1 MAILAWW
8 PRSRHHTEL
17 VTMKAHHLYSTAMT
31 LAAAALLATP
41 SPADQTISDTQT
53 KAVTMT
59 EGKLTV
65 TGTGFLNVVKN
76 AVNLKDPI
84 RSALEIEVMEGGG
97 ISGKSAL
104 VLDQGMEDGVAG
116 QLISLTNSG
125 IMTGTEKQAIDLRY
139 MLHTSATI
147 TNNGTISAGQ
157 KGAVKLGNN
166 ATVINNGTIETTAAG
181 ENGITAKNYDPEDDG
196 IDTFAHGLDLTNNMG
211 GKIIGIKHG
220 VTGEGEAGINNNGRI
235 EGRGGSGL
243 NWDWNAALQQDDKYV
258 VTVVNGKDGVITGT
272 GDAAS
277 LDGDG
282 VDVDYIV
289 NLTNSGTIIA
299 KDSFGS
305 ADGLAIGGG
314 TVTNTGTITASNS
327 NANGQAYGILVD
339 DSDGGNA
346 FEAIRITN
354 SGTIEGT
361 GGNGVGIRIVSD
373 KENYIFME
381 GGTITGGSG
390 QAVIMGSGDDVF
402 SYSGGTVNGSVDG
415 GEGFNTMIFRPADT
429 DLTFSSDLKNFNS
442 ISIQGSSLS
451 PGASVTLENL
461 TITLDMASLSQD
473 TPLFSLEGNSITA
486 GSLQFNNAVLQLMGT
501 PDALPLDDS
510 GMIYFK
516 LAGDGI
522 SLEGLEVRT
531 EGGYELDMSRDGYVG
546 INFSTP
552 EPAAATLG
560 LLGFSL
566 SMLRRRRPAA

>member
-1 MAILAWW
+1 
-8 PRSRHHTEL
+8 
-17 VTMKAHHLYSTAMT
+17 MT
-31 LAAAALLATP
+31 LAAAALLTTQ
-41 SPADQTISDTQT
+41 SFADQTVSGTQT
-53 KAVTMT
+53 KAVNMT
-59 EGKLTV
+59 EGRLTV
-65 TGTGFLNVVKN
+65 TETGFLNVVKN

-84 RSALEIEVMEGGG
+84 QSILNIEVMKGGK

-104 VLDQGMEDGVAG
+104 VLDQDMENAVTG

-125 IMTGTEKQAIDLRY
+125 TMTGTEKQAIDLRY
-139 MLHTSATI
+139 MHRTSATI
-147 TNNGTISAGQ
+147 TNNGTISASQ

-196 IDTFAHGLDLTNNMG
+196 INTFAHGLDLANNSG
-211 GKIIGIKHG
+211 GKIIGMKHG
-220 VTGEGEAGINNNGRI
+220 VTGEGEASISNDGRI
-235 EGRGGSGL
+235 EGSGGSGL
-243 NWDWNAALQQDDKYV
+243 NWDWDATLQQDNKYV

-272 GDAAS
+272 GDATS

-289 NLTNSGTIIA
+289 NLTNAGTIMA

-346 FEAIRITN
+346 FESIRITN

-361 GGNGVGIRIVSD
+361 GANGTGIRIVSD
-373 KENYIFME
+373 KENYISME

-390 QAVIMGSGDDVF
+390 EAVIMGSGDDVF

-415 GEGFNTMIFRPADT
+415 GAGFNTMVFQLAET
-429 DLTFSSDLKNFNS
+429 DLVFSSDLKNFNS
-442 ISIQGSSLS
+442 IHIQGSSLS
-451 PGASVTLENL
+451 PGTSVTLENL
-461 TITLDMASLSQD
+461 TITMDMASLGGE
-473 TPLFSLEGNSITA
+473 TPLFSLEGD
-486 GSLQFNNAVLQLMGT
+486 GSLQFNSVILQLMGT
-501 PDALPLDDS
+501 PDTVPLDGS
-510 GMIYFK
+510 GTVYFK

-531 EGGYELDMSRDGYVG
+531 ELGYELDMSRDGYVG

-552 EPAAATLG
+552 EPAAVTLG

-566 SMLRRRRPAA
+566 SMLRRRRHAA

>member
-1 MAILAWW
+1 M
-8 PRSRHHTEL
+8 
-17 VTMKAHHLYSTAMT
+17 
-31 LAAAALLATP
+31 
-41 SPADQTISDTQT
+41 
-53 KAVTMT
+53 
-59 EGKLTV
+59 
-65 TGTGFLNVVKN
+65 
-76 AVNLKDPI
+76 
-84 RSALEIEVMEGGG
+84 
-97 ISGKSAL
+97 
-104 VLDQGMEDGVAG
+104 
-116 QLISLTNSG
+116 
-125 IMTGTEKQAIDLRY
+125 
-139 MLHTSATI
+139 
-147 TNNGTISAGQ
+147 
-157 KGAVKLGNN
+157 
-166 ATVINNGTIETTAAG
+166 
-181 ENGITAKNYDPEDDG
+181 
-196 IDTFAHGLDLTNNMG
+196 
-211 GKIIGIKHG
+211 KHG
-220 VTGEGEAGINNNGRI
+220 VTGEGEAFISNNGRI

-243 NWDWNAALQQDDKYV
+243 NWDWDAALQQNDKYV
-258 VTVVNGKDGVITGT
+258 VTVVNGKDGVISGT

-314 TVTNTGTITASNS
+314 IVTNTGTIRASNS
-327 NANGQAYGILVD
+327 NTNREAYGILVD

-361 GGNGVGIRIVSD
+361 GANGVGIRIVSG
-373 KENYIFME
+373 KENYISME
-381 GGTITGGSG
+381 GGSIAGGSG

-415 GEGFNTMIFRPADT
+415 GAGFNTMIFQLAET
-429 DLTFSSDLKNFNS
+429 DLTFSSDLKNFSS
-442 ISIQGSSLS
+442 ISIQGSTLS

-461 TITLDMASLSQD
+461 SITLNMASLSRD
-473 TPLFSLEGNSITA
+473 KPLFSLEGNSLAA

-531 EGGYELDMSRDGYVG
+531 EEGYELDMSRDGYIG

-552 EPAAATLG
+552 EPAAVTLS

-566 SMLRRRRPAA
+566 SMMRRRRTTA

>member
-1 MAILAWW
+1 
-8 PRSRHHTEL
+8 
-17 VTMKAHHLYSTAMT
+17 MKAHHLYSTAMT
-31 LAAAALLATP
+31 LAAAVLLASP
-41 SPADQTISDTQT
+41 SLADQTISDTQT

-65 TGTGFLNVVKN
+65 TGTGFLNVIKN
-76 AVNLKDPI
+76 AVNLKEPI
-84 RSALEIEVMEGGG
+84 QSALEIEVMEGGR

-104 VLDQGMEDGVAG
+104 VLDQGMENGVTG

-125 IMTGTEKQAIDLRY
+125 TMTGTEKQAIDLRY
-139 MLHTSATI
+139 MINTSATI
-147 TNNGTISAGQ
+147 TNNGTISSGQ
-157 KGAVKLGNN
+157 KGAVKLGNH
-166 ATVINNGTIETTAAG
+166 AAVINNGTIETTAAG
-181 ENGITAKNYDPEDDG
+181 ENGITAKNYDPADDG
-196 IDTFAHGLDLTNNMG
+196 IDSFAHGLDLANNSG
-211 GKIIGIKHG
+211 GKIIGMKHG
-220 VTGEGEAGINNNGRI
+220 VTGEGEAVISNNGRI

-243 NWDWNAALQQDDKYV
+243 NWDWDAALQQDDKYV
-258 VTVVNGKDGVITGT
+258 VTVVNGKDGVISGT
-272 GDAAS
+272 GDATS

-314 TVTNTGTITASNS
+314 TVTNTGTITAS

-381 GGTITGGSG
+381 GGAITGGSG

-415 GEGFNTMIFRPADT
+415 GAGFNTMIFQLGET
-429 DLTFSSDLKNFNS
+429 DLAFASDLKNFHS
-442 ISIQGSSLS
+442 ISIEGSSLS
-451 PGASVTLENL
+451 PEASVTLENL

-473 TPLFSLEGNSITA
+473 KPLFSLEGNSTAA
-486 GSLQFNNAVLQLMGT
+486 GSLLFNNVILQLTGT

-510 GMIYFK
+510 SMVYFK

-522 SLEGLEVRT
+522 SLEGVEVRT
-531 EGGYELDMSRDGYVG
+531 EGGYELDMSRDGYIG
-546 INFSTP
+546 INFNTP
-552 EPAAATLG
+552 EPAAAALR

-566 SMLRRRRPAA
+566 SMLRRRRTAA

>member
-1 MAILAWW
+1 MVATLPA
-8 PRSRHHTEL
+8 PTEL
-17 VTMKAHHLYSTAMT
+17 VTMKEHHLYSTAMT
-31 LAAAALLATP
+31 LAAAALLAAP
-41 SPADQTISDTQT
+41 SLADQTISGTQT
-53 KAVTMT
+53 QAVTLT

-65 TGTGFLNVVKN
+65 TGTGFLNVAKN
-76 AVNLKDPI
+76 AVNLKSPI
-84 RSALEIEVMEGGG
+84 QSALEMEVMEGGR

-104 VLDQGMEDGVAG
+104 VLDQGMENGVTG
-116 QLISLTNSG
+116 QLVSLTNSG
-125 IMTGTEKQAIDLRY
+125 TMTGTEKQAIDLRY
-139 MLHTSATI
+139 MISTSAAI
-147 TNNGTISAGQ
+147 TNNGIISAAH

-166 ATVINNGTIETTAAG
+166 ATVINNGTIETTAAE
-181 ENGITAKNYDPEDDG
+181 ENGITAKHYDPEDDG
-196 IDTFAHGLDLTNNMG
+196 IDTFAHGLDLANNSG
-211 GKIIGIKHG
+211 GTIIGMKHG
-220 VTGEGEAGINNNGRI
+220 VTGEGEAAVANHGRI

-243 NWDWNAALQQDDKYV
+243 NWDWDAALQQDDKYV
-258 VTVVNGKDGVITGT
+258 VTVVNGKDGVISGT
-272 GDAAS
+272 GDTAS

-282 VDVDYIV
+282 VDMDYSV

-314 TVTNTGTITASNS
+314 SVTNTGTITASNS
-327 NANGQAYGILVD
+327 NTNGHAYGILVD

-361 GGNGVGIRIVSD
+361 GANGVGIRIVSD
-373 KENYIFME
+373 KENYISME
-381 GGTITGGSG
+381 GGTISGGSG

-415 GEGFNTMIFRPADT
+415 GAGFNAMIFQPAET
-429 DLTFSSDLKNFNS
+429 ALTFSSDLKNFSS
-442 ISIQGSSLS
+442 ISIQGSPLS
-451 PGASVTLENL
+451 RGASVTLENL
-461 TITLDMASLSQD
+461 TITLDMASLSRD
-473 TPLFSLEGNSITA
+473 KPLFSLAGDSIAA
-486 GSLQFNNAVLQLMGT
+486 GSLQFNNAVLQLTGT
-501 PDALPLDDS
+501 PDALPLDGS
-510 GMIYFK
+510 GMVYFK

-552 EPAAATLG
+552 EPAAAALG

-566 SMLRRRRPAA
+566 SMLRRRRAAA

>member
-1 MAILAWW
+1 
-8 PRSRHHTEL
+8 
-17 VTMKAHHLYSTAMT
+17 MT
-31 LAAAALLATP
+31 LAAAALLTTQ
-41 SPADQTISDTQT
+41 SFADQTVSGTQT
-53 KAVTMT
+53 KAVNMT
-59 EGKLTV
+59 KGRLTV
-65 TGTGFLNVVKN
+65 TETGFLNVVKN

-84 RSALEIEVMEGGG
+84 QSVLNIQVMEGGR

-104 VLDQGMEDGVAG
+104 VLDQNMENAVTG

-125 IMTGTEKQAIDLRY
+125 TMTGTEKQAIDLRY
-139 MLHTSATI
+139 MLQTSATI
-147 TNNGTISAGQ
+147 TNNGTISASQ

-181 ENGITAKNYDPEDDG
+181 ENGITAKNYDPADDG
-196 IDTFAHGLDLTNNMG
+196 INTFAHGLDLANNSG
-211 GKIIGIKHG
+211 GKIIGMKHG
-220 VTGEGEAGINNNGRI
+220 VTGEGEASISNDGRI

-243 NWDWNAALQQDDKYV
+243 NWDWDATLQQDDKYV
-258 VTVVNGKDGVITGT
+258 VTVVNGKDGIITGT

-289 NLTNSGTIIA
+289 NLTNAGTIMA

-339 DSDGGNA
+339 DSDGSNA
-346 FEAIRITN
+346 FESIRITN

-361 GGNGVGIRIVSD
+361 GANGTGIRIVSD
-373 KENYIFME
+373 KENYISME

-415 GEGFNTMIFRPADT
+415 GAGFNTMVFQLAET
-429 DLTFSSDLKNFNS
+429 DLVFSSDLKNFNS
-442 ISIQGSSLS
+442 IHIQDSSLS

-461 TITLDMASLSQD
+461 TITMDMASLNGE
-473 TPLFSLEGNSITA
+473 TPLFSLEGA
-486 GSLQFNNAVLQLMGT
+486 GSLQFNSVILQLMGT
-501 PDALPLDDS
+501 PDTVPLDGS
-510 GMIYFK
+510 GTVYFK

-531 EGGYELDMSRDGYVG
+531 ELGYELDMSRDGYVG

-552 EPAAATLG
+552 EPAAVTLG

-566 SMLRRRRPAA
+566 SMLRRRRHAA

>member
-1 MAILAWW
+1 
-8 PRSRHHTEL
+8 
-17 VTMKAHHLYSTAMT
+17 MT
-31 LAAAALLATP
+31 LAATALLAVP
-41 SPADQTISDTQT
+41 SLADQTISDTQT

-65 TGTGFLNVVKN
+65 TETGFLNVAKN
-76 AVNLKDPI
+76 AINLKNPI
-84 RSALEIEVMEGGG
+84 QSALEIEVMGGG
-97 ISGKSAL
+97 RISGKSAL
-104 VLDQGMEDGVAG
+104 VLDQGMENGVTG
-116 QLISLTNSG
+116 QLVSLTNSG
-125 IMTGTEKQAIDLRY
+125 TMTGMEKQAIDLRY
-139 MLHTSATI
+139 MINTSAAI
-147 TNNGTISAGQ
+147 TNNGVISSAQ

-166 ATVINNGTIETTAAG
+166 ATVINHGTIETTAAG
-181 ENGITAKNYDPEDDG
+181 ENGITVKNYDPEEDG
-196 IDTFAHGLDLTNNMG
+196 IDTFAHGLDLTNDKG
-211 GKIIGIKHG
+211 GKITGMKHG
-220 VTGEGEAGINNNGRI
+220 VTGEGEAFISNNGRI

-243 NWDWNAALQQDDKYV
+243 NWDWDAALQQNDKYV
-258 VTVVNGKDGVITGT
+258 VTVVNGKDGVISGT

-314 TVTNTGTITASNS
+314 IVTNTGTIRASNS
-327 NANGQAYGILVD
+327 NTNREAYGILVD

-361 GGNGVGIRIVSD
+361 GANGVGIRIVSG
-373 KENYIFME
+373 KENYISME
-381 GGTITGGSG
+381 GGSIAGGSG

-415 GEGFNTMIFRPADT
+415 GEGFNTMIFQLAET
-429 DLTFSSDLKNFNS
+429 DLTFSSDLKNFSS
-442 ISIQGSSLS
+442 ISIQGSTLS

-461 TITLDMASLSQD
+461 SITLNMASLSRD
-473 TPLFSLEGNSITA
+473 KPLFSLEGNSLAA

-531 EGGYELDMSRDGYVG
+531 EEGYELDMSRDGYIG

-552 EPAAATLG
+552 EPAAVTLS

-566 SMLRRRRPAA
+566 SMMRRRRTTA

>member
-1 MAILAWW
+1 
-8 PRSRHHTEL
+8 
-17 VTMKAHHLYSTAMT
+17 MKAHHLYSTATT
-31 LAAAALLATP
+31 LAAAVLLAAP
-41 SPADQTISDTQT
+41 SLADQTISDAQT
-53 KAVTMT
+53 KAVNMT

-65 TGTGFLNVVKN
+65 TGTGFLNVAKN

-84 RSALEIEVMEGGG
+84 QSALEIEVMEGGR

-104 VLDQGMEDGVAG
+104 VLDQDMENGITG
-116 QLISLTNSG
+116 QLISVTNSG
-125 IMTGTEKQAIDLRY
+125 TMTGTEKQAIDLRY
-139 MLHTSATI
+139 MINTSATI

-181 ENGITAKNYDPEDDG
+181 ENGITAKHYDLEDDG
-196 IDTFAHGLDLTNNMG
+196 IDTFAHGLDLANNSG
-211 GKIIGIKHG
+211 GKITGMKHG
-220 VTGEGEAGINNNGRI
+220 VTGEGKAAISNNGRI

-258 VTVVNGKDGVITGT
+258 VTVVNGKDGVISGT
-272 GDAAS
+272 GDATT

-305 ADGLAIGGG
+305 AD
-314 TVTNTGTITASNS
+314 
-327 NANGQAYGILVD
+327 GQAYGILVD

-361 GGNGVGIRIVSD
+361 GANGVGIRIVSD
-373 KENYIFME
+373 RENCIFME

-390 QAVIMGSGDDVF
+390 QAVVMGSGDDVF

-415 GEGFNTMIFRPADT
+415 GAGFNIMVFQPAET
-429 DLTFSSDLKNFNS
+429 DLTFSSDLKNFHS

-473 TPLFSLEGNSITA
+473 KPLFSLEGNSTA
-486 GSLQFNNAVLQLMGT
+486 SGSLLFNNVILQLMGT
-501 PDALPLDDS
+501 PAALPVDGS
-510 GMIYFK
+510 GMVYFK
-516 LAGDGI
+516 LAGNGI

-531 EGGYELDMSRDGYVG
+531 EGGYKLDMSRDGYVG
-546 INFSTP
+546 VNFNTP
-552 EPAAATLG
+552 EPAAAALG
-560 LLGFSL
+560 LFGFSL
-566 SMLRRRRPAA
+566 SMLRRRRTAA

>member
-1 MAILAWW
+1 
-8 PRSRHHTEL
+8 
-17 VTMKAHHLYSTAMT
+17 MT
-31 LAAAALLATP
+31 LAAATLLTTQ
-41 SPADQTISDTQT
+41 SFADQTVSGTQT
-53 KAVTMT
+53 KAVNMT
-59 EGKLTV
+59 EGRLTV
-65 TGTGFLNVVKN
+65 TETGFLNVVKN

-84 RSALEIEVMEGGG
+84 QSVLNIEVMEGGR

-104 VLDQGMEDGVAG
+104 VLDQDMENAVTG

-125 IMTGTEKQAIDLRY
+125 TMTGTEKQAIDLRY
-139 MLHTSATI
+139 MLQTSATI
-147 TNNGTISAGQ
+147 TNNGTISASQ

-196 IDTFAHGLDLTNNMG
+196 INTFAHGLDLANNSG
-211 GKIIGIKHG
+211 GNIIGMKHG
-220 VTGEGEAGINNNGRI
+220 VTGEGEASISNDGRI

-243 NWDWNAALQQDDKYV
+243 NWDWDATLQQDDKYV
-258 VTVVNGKDGVITGT
+258 VTVVNGKDGVITGI
-272 GDAAS
+272 GDATS

-289 NLTNSGTIIA
+289 NLTNAGTIMA

-346 FEAIRITN
+346 FESIRITN

-361 GGNGVGIRIVSD
+361 GANGTGIRIVSD
-373 KENYIFME
+373 KENYISME

-415 GEGFNTMIFRPADT
+415 GAGFNTMVFQLAET
-429 DLTFSSDLKNFNS
+429 DLVFSSDLKNFNS
-442 ISIQGSSLS
+442 IRIQGSSLS

-461 TITLDMASLSQD
+461 TITMDMASLNGE
-473 TPLFSLEGNSITA
+473 TPLFSLEGA
-486 GSLQFNNAVLQLMGT
+486 GSLQFNSVILQLMGT
-501 PDALPLDDS
+501 PDTVPLDGS
-510 GMIYFK
+510 GTVYFK

-522 SLEGLEVRT
+522 SLEGLKVRT
-531 EGGYELDMSRDGYVG
+531 ELGYELDMSRDGYVG

-552 EPAAATLG
+552 EPAAVTLG
-560 LLGFSL
+560 LFGLSL
-566 SMLRRRRPAA
+566 SMLRRRRHAA

>member
-1 MAILAWW
+1 
-8 PRSRHHTEL
+8 
-17 VTMKAHHLYSTAMT
+17 MKAHHLYSTATT
-31 LAAAALLATP
+31 LATAVLLAAP
-41 SPADQTISDTQT
+41 SLADQTISDAQT
-53 KAVTMT
+53 KAVNMT

-65 TGTGFLNVVKN
+65 TGTGFLNVAKN
-76 AVNLKDPI
+76 AVNLKDPLQ
-84 RSALEIEVMEGGG
+84 SALEIEVMEGGR

-104 VLDQGMEDGVAG
+104 VLDQGMENGITG
-116 QLISLTNSG
+116 QLISVTNSG
-125 IMTGTEKQAIDLRY
+125 TMTGTEKQAIDLRY
-139 MLHTSATI
+139 MINTSATI
-147 TNNGTISAGQ
+147 ANNGTISAGQ

-181 ENGITAKNYDPEDDG
+181 ENGITAKHYDPEDDG
-196 IDTFAHGLDLTNNMG
+196 IDTFAHGLDLANNSG
-211 GKIIGIKHG
+211 GKITGMKHG
-220 VTGEGEAGINNNGRI
+220 VTGEGKAAISNNGRI

-258 VTVVNGKDGVITGT
+258 VTVVNGKDGVISGT
-272 GDAAS
+272 GDATT

-314 TVTNTGTITASNS
+314 VVTNTGTITASNS
-327 NANGQAYGILVD
+327 NTNGQAYGILVD

-361 GGNGVGIRIVSD
+361 GANGVGIRIVSD
-373 KENYIFME
+373 RENCIFME

-390 QAVIMGSGDDVF
+390 QAVVMGSGDDVF

-415 GEGFNTMIFRPADT
+415 GTGFNTMVFQPAET
-429 DLTFSSDLKNFNS
+429 DLTFSSDLKNFHS

-473 TPLFSLEGNSITA
+473 KPLFSLEGNSTA
-486 GSLQFNNAVLQLMGT
+486 SGSLLFNNVILQLMGT
-501 PDALPLDDS
+501 PDALPVDGS
-510 GMIYFK
+510 GMVYFK
-516 LAGDGI
+516 LAGNGI

-531 EGGYELDMSRDGYVG
+531 EGGYKLDMSRDGYVG
-546 INFSTP
+546 VNFNTP
-552 EPAAATLG
+552 EPAAAALG
-560 LLGFSL
+560 LFGFSL
-566 SMLRRRRPAA
+566 SMLRRRRTAA

>member
-1 MAILAWW
+1 
-8 PRSRHHTEL
+8 
-17 VTMKAHHLYSTAMT
+17 MKAHHLYSTATT
-31 LAAAALLATP
+31 LAAAVLLAAP
-41 SPADQTISDTQT
+41 SLADQTISDAQT
-53 KAVTMT
+53 KAVNMT

-65 TGTGFLNVVKN
+65 TGTGFLNVAKN

-84 RSALEIEVMEGGG
+84 QSALEIEVMEGGR

-104 VLDQGMEDGVAG
+104 ILDQVMENGITG
-116 QLISLTNSG
+116 QLISVTNSG
-125 IMTGTEKQAIDLRY
+125 TMTGTEKQAIDLRY
-139 MLHTSATI
+139 MINTSATI

-166 ATVINNGTIETTAAG
+166 ATVVNNGTIETTAAG
-181 ENGITAKNYDPEDDG
+181 ENGITAKHYDLEDDG
-196 IDTFAHGLDLTNNMG
+196 IDTFAHGLDLANNSG
-211 GKIIGIKHG
+211 GKITGMKHG
-220 VTGEGEAGINNNGRI
+220 VTGEGKAAISNNGRI

-258 VTVVNGKDGVITGT
+258 VTVVNGKDGVISGT
-272 GDAAS
+272 GDATT

-314 TVTNTGTITASNS
+314 VVTNTGTITASNS
-327 NANGQAYGILVD
+327 NTNGQAYGILVD

-361 GGNGVGIRIVSD
+361 GANGVGIRIVSD
-373 KENYIFME
+373 RENCIFME

-390 QAVIMGSGDDVF
+390 QAVVMGSGDDVF

-415 GEGFNTMIFRPADT
+415 GAGFNIMVFQPAET
-429 DLTFSSDLKNFNS
+429 DLTFSSDLKNFHS

-461 TITLDMASLSQD
+461 TITVDMASLSQD
-473 TPLFSLEGNSITA
+473 KPLFSLEGNSTA
-486 GSLQFNNAVLQLMGT
+486 SGSLLFNNVILQLMGT
-501 PDALPLDDS
+501 PAALPVDGS
-510 GMIYFK
+510 GMVYFK
-516 LAGDGI
+516 LAGNGI

-546 INFSTP
+546 VNFNTP
-552 EPAAATLG
+552 EPAAAALG
-560 LLGFSL
+560 LFGFSL
-566 SMLRRRRPAA
+566 SMLRRRRTAA

>member
-1 MAILAWW
+1 
-8 PRSRHHTEL
+8 
-17 VTMKAHHLYSTAMT
+17 MT
-31 LAAAALLATP
+31 LAAAALLTTQ
-41 SPADQTISDTQT
+41 SFADQTVSGTQT
-53 KAVTMT
+53 KAVNMT
-59 EGKLTV
+59 EGRLTV
-65 TGTGFLNVVKN
+65 TETGFLNVVKN

-84 RSALEIEVMEGGG
+84 QSILNIEVMKGGR

-104 VLDQGMEDGVAG
+104 VLDQDMENAVTG

-125 IMTGTEKQAIDLRY
+125 TMTGTEKQAIDLRY
-139 MLHTSATI
+139 MLRTSATI
-147 TNNGTISAGQ
+147 TNNGTISASQ

-196 IDTFAHGLDLTNNMG
+196 INTFAHGLDLANNSG
-211 GKIIGIKHG
+211 GKIIGMKHG
-220 VTGEGEAGINNNGRI
+220 VTGEGEASISNDGRI

-243 NWDWNAALQQDDKYV
+243 NWDWDAALQQDDKYV

-272 GDAAS
+272 GDATS

-289 NLTNSGTIIA
+289 NLTNAGTIMA

-346 FEAIRITN
+346 FESIRITN

-361 GGNGVGIRIVSD
+361 GANGTGIRIVSD
-373 KENYIFME
+373 KENYISME

-415 GEGFNTMIFRPADT
+415 GAGFNTMVFQLAET
-429 DLTFSSDLKNFNS
+429 DLVFSSDLKNFNS
-442 ISIQGSSLS
+442 IHIQGSSLS

-461 TITLDMASLSQD
+461 TITMDMASLNGE
-473 TPLFSLEGNSITA
+473 TPLFSLEGA
-486 GSLQFNNAVLQLMGT
+486 GSLQFNSVILQLMGT
-501 PDALPLDDS
+501 PDTVPLDGS
-510 GMIYFK
+510 GTVYFK

-531 EGGYELDMSRDGYVG
+531 ELGYELDMSRDGYVG

-552 EPAAATLG
+552 EPAAVTLG
-560 LLGFSL
+560 LLGLSL
-566 SMLRRRRPAA
+566 SMLRRRRHAA